1 MGNIAAKNEKQVDDL
16 RKEIEIVLRKLN
28 VSAKCISTSSVM
40 TTDGVNIVS
49 VIGEGSDSD
58 RFSAMCASLC
68 ALAETT
74 AKEINCGKLK
84 QVLVDCEM
92 GSMLIIHVGAD
103 AVLAVASGP
112 GVNLGMIFME
122 ARKAAEH
129 LLKLL

>member
-16 RKEIEIVLRKLN
+16 RKELEIVLRKLN
-28 VSAKCISTSSVM
+28 VSAKCISASSVM

-49 VIGEGSDSD
+49 VMGEECDSD
-58 RFSAMCASLC
+58 RFSAMCASLL

-74 AKEINCGKLK
+74 AKEINRGKLK
-84 QVLVDCEM
+84 QVLVECEM
-92 GSMLIIHVGAD
+92 GSMLIVHVGAD

-122 ARKAAEH
+122 ARKAAEY